1 MIYWRCCNW
10 NAQTFIKQMWLFLP
24 LHSPLSST
32 SSSCF
37 FFLFSYSICAESIE
51 HHCWN
56 EFFVTTAYIRIFI
69 IFFYRNNSKRFQ
81 VFLAKLVEHSSL
93 IFSPSWFS
101 QQLNLHQE
109 REKLRRKT
117 LIEILERGWVSRNAN
132 KKNERVQKVNETFH

>member
-24 LHSPLSST
+24 LHSSLSST

-37 FFLFSYSICAESIE
+37 FSYSPIQSVQRASSIIVGTNFS
-51 HHCWN
+51 WQQRIY
-56 EFFVTTAYIRIFI
+56 EFLSF
-69 IFFYRNNSKRFQ
+69 FFYRNNSKRFQ